1 MCVLTMLTI
10 GLLSLAIWIYL
21 LTLRGQFWRTDVG
34 LENIPWAGPW
44 PTVAIIIP
52 ARNEADLIATV
63 LTSLLIQD
71 YAGEFTIYLVDDQS
85 DDGTAAIAQE
95 TAQAI
100 GIDRLHIITAQ
111 PLPKGWTGKLWALHQ
126 GIIAA
131 TENHHPEYFLLTDA
145 DIRHDRSN
153 LTNLVTKAMTE
164 NRDLVSLM
172 VRLRCDS
179 FWERLLIPAFVFFF
193 AKLYPFRQVN
203 DPNSSTAAAAGGCS
217 LVKSAAIAEIG
228 GIASLQNALIDDCTL
243 AAKIKHRSSK
253 PHSIWLGLSQTT
265 HSLRPYE
272 SLNSIWQMVARTAY
286 TQLNYSP
293 LLLLGTVIGMYLV
306 YLAAPIGII
315 TALIYP
321 SIPLLLVSVLTYTLM
336 TIAYLPTVKFYRIG
350 MIYAFCLPAIGL
362 MYSGMTI
369 DSARQHWQGKGGKWK
384 GRSY

>member
-1 MCVLTMLTI
+1 MYMLTMLTI

-21 LTLRGQFWRTDVG
+21 LTLRGQFWRTDVR
-34 LENIPWAGPW
+34 LEDIPYVGPW

-63 LTSLLIQD
+63 LTSLLAQD
-71 YAGEFTIYLVDDQS
+71 YAGEFRIYLVDDQS

-95 TAQAI
+95 IAQAI
-100 GIDRLHIITAQ
+100 GTDRLHIVTSQA
-111 PLPKGWTGKLWALHQ
+111 LPKDWTGKLWALHQ

-153 LTNLVTKAMTE
+153 LTNLVTKAMTSD
-164 NRDLVSLM
+164 RDLVSLM

-217 LVKSAAIAEIG
+217 LVKSVAIAEIG

-243 AAKIKHRSSK
+243 AAKIKHRGVK
-253 PHSIWLGLSQTT
+253 PHRIWLGLSQTT

-272 SLNSIWQMVARTAY
+272 SLDSIWQMVARTAY

-293 LLLLGTVIGMYLV
+293 LLLLATVIGMYLV
-306 YLAAPIGII
+306 YLAAPIGMI

-321 SIPLLLVSVLTYTLM
+321 SIPLLLVSVLTYALM
-336 TIAYLPTVKFYRIG
+336 TIAYLPTVRFYRIG